1 MESKWISVNDFVP
14 QHGISVIAYDPSLW
28 VHAMEVRKGGGCVC
42 KGMDNV
48 GEFCAQIGWAVG
60 GGEADG
66 VTHWM
71 YFPSP
76 PNTQTEATDGT
87 HTIS

>member
-1 MESKWISVNDFVP
+1 MECKWISVNDFLP
-14 QHGISVIAYDPSLW
+14 EHGISVIAYDPSLW
-28 VHAMEVRKGGGCVC
+28 VHAMEVSKGGLVC
-42 KGMDNV
+42 KGTANV
-48 GEFCAQIGWAVG
+48 GEFCTQRGWAVD

-76 PNTQTEATDGT
+76 PNTRTEATDGT
-87 HTIS
+87 HAIT

>member
-1 MESKWISVNDFVP
+1 MKCKWISVNDFVP
-14 QHGISVIAYDPSLW
+14 EDGISVIAYDPSLW
-28 VHAMEVRKGGGCVC
+28 VHAMDDREGRFVC
-42 KGMDNV
+42 RGIDNV
-48 GEFCAQIGWAVG
+48 GQFCSGIGWAVG

-76 PNTQTEATDGT
+76 PNTRTEATDGT
-87 HTIS
+87 QGDI